1 MRAWRLNLCLSR
13 KFWHVFLLHV
23 CGMKGNWDWK
33 RNKFGQSFALV
44 LGSFYCGN
52 TFCWHE
58 IFFNLPLKC
67 WSLVWTFYLGAFK
80 MLLWVGDDIKHNRLR
95 ERRDYFNFLEELWK
109 AKKIRVFK
117 TRVIFLWFNGKFLM
131 VRSCLRIEVFDWFI

>member
-1 MRAWRLNLCLSR
+1 MFFCFMFVAWRGIGTEKEINS
-13 KFWHVFLLHV
+13 VSLLPYP
-23 CGMKGNWDWK
+23 WK
-33 RNKFGQSFALV
+33 LLFREYFF
-44 LGSFYCGN
+44 
-52 TFCWHE
+52 WHE

-80 MLLWVGDDIKHNRLR
+80 MLLWVGEDMKNNRFR
-95 ERRDYFNFLEELWK
+95 VRRDYFNFLEELWK

-131 VRSCLRIEVFDWFI
+131 VRSCLQIGVFDWFI